1 MAKIPKPL
9 PELSWLK
16 PRLAIS
22 RAITLLSFFA
32 LALLLLVWT
41 LFFADLHGARPW
53 VILSIE
59 LLPLALL
66 APGLLMGSPR
76 AHAWMCFLVNLY
88 FIKGVLAAF
97 DPARSVLGWAEA
109 VLSLSLFCA
118 ALMYTRWRFQ
128 YDRKLAGEV

>member
-1 MAKIPKPL
+1 MAKTPKPL

-22 RAITLLSFFA
+22 RAISLLSFFA
-32 LALLLLVWT
+32 LILVLLIWT
-41 LFFADLHGARPW
+41 LVFADLHGARPW

-66 APGLLMGSPR
+66 APGLLMGSAR

-97 DPARSVLGWAEA
+97 DPARSMLGWAETL
-109 VLSLSLFCA
+109 LSLSLFCA

>member
-1 MAKIPKPL
+1 VAKTPKPL

-22 RAITLLSFFA
+22 RAISLLSFFA

-41 LFFADLHGARPW
+41 LVFADLHGARPW

-66 APGLLMGSPR
+66 APGLLMGNAR

-97 DPARSVLGWAEA
+97 DPARNVLGWAEA
-109 VLSLSLFCA
+109 VLSLILFCA

-128 YDRKLAGEV
+128 YDRKLAGEA